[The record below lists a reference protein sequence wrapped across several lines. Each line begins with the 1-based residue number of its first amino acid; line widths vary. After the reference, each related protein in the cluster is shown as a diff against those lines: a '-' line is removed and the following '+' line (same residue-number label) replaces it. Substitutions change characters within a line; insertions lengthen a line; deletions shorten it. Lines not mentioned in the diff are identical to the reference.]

1 MNKLMLSLSGFG
13 YLENVWREDDGVA
26 VSIKAITGFETSG
39 YHDVVMLNCV
49 LDSDRQAA
57 FFRKLV
63 PLIGTSNNIILY
75 YKAYYEF
82 FKVAHSGRAA
92 SDPQHLIS
100 LQARLLSVQR
110 CYVNGELF
118 KPGNQMVFGAH

>member
-13 YLENVWREDDGVA
+13 YLENVRREDDGIA
-26 VSIKAITGFETSG
+26 VSIKAITGFETSS

-49 LDSDRQAA
+49 LEDNNKQAD
-57 FFRKLV
+57 FFKTLV
-63 PLIGTSNNIILY
+63 PLIASNNVILY
-75 YKAYYEF
+75 YKAHYEF
-82 FKVAHSGRAA
+82 FKVAHSGRAP

-118 KPGNQMVFGAH
+118 KPANQKVFAR